1 MMKLRIQAKQKNI
14 GTHNVSESAKGFDPE
29 DDQDLEK
36 LIADQVSQATRLL
49 ESQVHVVRPV
59 A

>member
-14 GTHNVSESAKGFDPE
+14 GTHNVSESVKGFDPE

-49 ESQVHVVRPV
+49 KSQIHVVIP
-59 A
+59 AA